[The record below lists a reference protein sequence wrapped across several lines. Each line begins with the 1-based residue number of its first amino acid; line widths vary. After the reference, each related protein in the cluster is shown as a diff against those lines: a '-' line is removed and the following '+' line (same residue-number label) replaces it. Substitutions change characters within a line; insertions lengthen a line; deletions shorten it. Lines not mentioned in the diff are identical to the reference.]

1 MNQQLK
7 HWWRAFS
14 TSKMVMI
21 AAVMAAVMATACAPS
36 FHATKLPGTPADA
49 TFVEVDGVSLHY
61 RRRNLQAI
69 DNATRPTLVL
79 IHGYG
84 ASLESWSAVQDALA
98 PDFDVIAF
106 DLKGFG
112 WSTRPD
118 GDYSPGAEATLV
130 WRAMAKLGITRTV
143 LVGHSW
149 GTSVVL
155 AMALAQPARVERLA
169 LVSAYVYDE
178 QVPSFFR
185 WAHVGGIG
193 EMLFA
198 MFYDQR
204 TEERVPLA
212 YYDARFATQKRVD
225 AVIAETAR
233 PGAIAAAL
241 AAARGQDFRKLSPRY
256 GEFKKPVLVLWGQ
269 EDQVTPLRFGQ
280 RLVRQ
285 LDDATLVVLPLC
297 GHMPMIEARQNT
309 IAALRTFLQPLARPV
324 TATAAATAPTSP
336 TDATTPEVVR

>member
-1 MNQQLK
+1 MNQQLQ
-7 HWWRAFS
+7 HRWRAFWLGMIVVM
-14 TSKMVMI
+14 TVAMVS
-21 AAVMAAVMATACAPS
+21 ACAPS
-36 FHATKLPGTPADA
+36 FYATKLPGTPADA
-49 TFVEVDGVSLHY
+49 TFVEVDGVNLHY
-61 RRRNLQAI
+61 RRTNVQAA

-118 GDYSPGAEATLV
+118 GDYSPAAEATLV
-130 WRAMAKLGITRTV
+130 WRALAKLGITSTV

-155 AMALAQPARVERLA
+155 AMALAQPARVERLV

-185 WAHVGGIG
+185 WAHIGGVG

-212 YYDARFATQKRVD
+212 YHDARFATQKRVD

-285 LDDATLVVLPLC
+285 LDDAKLVVLPLC

-309 IAALRTFLQPLARPV
+309 ITALRTFLQPLARP
-324 TATAAATAPTSP
+324 TQTAATTSSASSATTDATAPE
-336 TDATTPEVVR
+336 AVQ

>member
-1 MNQQLK
+1 MNQHLK
-7 HWWRAFS
+7 HSWRDFFNC
-14 TSKMVMI
+14 TIVVMAI
-21 AAVMAAVMATACAPS
+21 ATAAVMATACAPS
-36 FHATKLPGTPADA
+36 FYATKLPGTPPEA
-49 TFVEVDGVSLHY
+49 TFVEVDGVNLHY
-61 RRRNLQAI
+61 RRSNVQAS

-118 GDYSPGAEATLV
+118 GDYSPVAEATLV
-130 WRAMAKLGITRTV
+130 WRALAKLGITRTV

-185 WAHVGGIG
+185 WAHVSGIG

-212 YYDARFATQKRVD
+212 YHDARFATQKRVD

-241 AAARGQDFRKLSPRY
+241 AAARGQDFHKLSPRY

-309 IAALRTFLQPLARPV
+309 ISALRRFLQPLAGP
-324 TATAAATAPTSP
+324 ATAATTTNAT
-336 TDATTPEVVR
+336 TDAPAPEVVR